1 MSVSSAS
8 VVLLTLQRNPSRLKG
23 FSRQKRVVLLS
34 NITCYREILES
45 NFQNFPEK
53 ASQNCVNWGRPLE
66 QLIWRSEFTS
76 LIIGSN
82 AHLENSDERV
92 GCLAEAVCSTC
103 HHPSPHFASDLDKER
118 QGREGGLRGE
128 EEVGESKEGGGWD
141 VVAIVVVAIV
151 VVIIVVM
158 VVVYVIVDVYV
169 IVYVVVYVA
178 VVVVMANVVVIF
190 AIIIIII
197 ITRWM
202 REGWTATLHLRG
214 TSRVGPLSTTAKTIH
229 SFLLVELMIMMIMMV
244 IMMIVIRWLDH

>member
-8 VVLLTLQRNPSRLKG
+8 VVLLTLQRNPSCLKG

-128 EEVGESKEGGGWD
+128 EEVGDSKGGGGRD
-141 VVAIVVVAIV
+141 VVAIV

-190 AIIIIII
+190 AIGIIIIMM
-197 ITRWM
+197 RWM

>member
-8 VVLLTLQRNPSRLKG
+8 VVLLTLQRNPSCLKG

-53 ASQNCVNWGRPLE
+53 ASQNCVNWGSPLE
-66 QLIWRSEFTS
+66 KLIWRSEFTS
-76 LIIGSN
+76 LIIGRD
-82 AHLENSDERV
+82 AHLENSDERF
-92 GCLAEAVCSTC
+92 GCLAEAVCSTF

-128 EEVGESKEGGGWD
+128 EEVGDSKGGGGRD
-141 VVAIVVVAIV
+141 VVAIV

-178 VVVVMANVVVIF
+178 VVVVKANVVVIF

-214 TSRVGPLSTTAKTIH
+214 TSRVKPLSTTAKTIH